1 MREIKRIKFRVNDK
15 EAKHGGEADKRKKIR
30 GYSFQGLK
38 CSKVQPIRQG
48 LPELCGKKVNSGTR
62 LKGGELLMEEGK
74 SNLSY

>member
-15 EAKHGGEADKRKKIR
+15 EAKHGGEADKEKIR

-48 LPELCGKKVNSGTR
+48 LPAD
-62 LKGGELLMEEGK
+62 
-74 SNLSY
+74 